1 MVFLSCLFINNKEK
15 ALPTLEQ
22 QFFIINTRH
31 RSVAMASALLLYVV
45 FISFCCFLASE
56 LVKVD
61 FQDFDDELQRVNSDD
76 VYEFEKVIFSL
87 SVIAK
92 KIGKRAGGDCGR
104 LRNCRRKKGKII
116 NIRKGKKYILRPVRF
131 IEK

>member
-1 MVFLSCLFINNKEK
+1 
-15 ALPTLEQ
+15 
-22 QFFIINTRH
+22 
-31 RSVAMASALLLYVV
+31 MASALLLYVV
-45 FISFCCFLASE
+45 FISFCCFLASG
-56 LVKVD
+56 L
-61 FQDFDDELQRVNSDD
+61 QIHDFDDELQRVNSDD